1 MSCGDPRETDC
12 SEVLDHL
19 YEFLD
24 HEMPDGDCAKFEVHI
39 DACSPCLEKY
49 GLEQAVK
56 KLVKRCC
63 GHDDVPADLRSK
75 VMGRIEL
82 IRAGETVTEQ
92 ALLETDPGRPLRRV
106 SGPEAAGR
114 EPGPADSASAVG
126 SAPAADSTPAT
137 GAAAAATSTQATAA
151 QPLQAAPS
159 SGSVERGGPEG
170 ATRD

>member
-1 MSCGDPRETDC
+1 MSCGDPHETDC

-39 DACSPCLEKY
+39 DECSPCLEKY

-82 IRAGETVTEQ
+82 IRAGQSVPDQDVVAE
-92 ALLETDPGRPLRRV
+92 ARAA
-106 SGPEAAGR
+106 EAAALTQGDR
-114 EPGPADSASAVG
+114 SDRGVRSASGG
-126 SAPAADSTPAT
+126 SA
-137 GAAAAATSTQATAA
+137 GAGPLGATA
-151 QPLQAAPS
+151 Q
-159 SGSVERGGPEG
+159 E
-170 ATRD
+170 

>member
-1 MSCGDPRETDC
+1 MSCGDPHETDC

-39 DACSPCLEKY
+39 DECSPCLEKY

-82 IRAGETVTEQ
+82 IR
-92 ALLETDPGRPLRRV
+92 
-106 SGPEAAGR
+106 SGQSVPDHDVVAEARAAEAARSAEAAGKL
-114 EPGPADSASAVG
+114 
-126 SAPAADSTPAT
+126 
-137 GAAAAATSTQATAA
+137 A
-151 QPLQAAPS
+151 Q
-159 SGSVERGGPEG
+159 
-170 ATRD
+170 D

>member
-1 MSCGDPRETDC
+1 MSCGDPHETDC

-39 DACSPCLEKY
+39 DECSPCLEKY

-82 IRAGETVTEQ
+82 IRAGQSVPEQ
-92 ALLETDPGRPLRRV
+92 DVVAEARAA
-106 SGPEAAGR
+106 EAAARTAKGAESAPGAKGTR
-114 EPGPADSASAVG
+114 SASGGPARPGP
-126 SAPAADSTPAT
+126 
-137 GAAAAATSTQATAA
+137 
-151 QPLQAAPS
+151 L
-159 SGSVERGGPEG
+159 G
-170 ATRD
+170 ATTQE